1 MKLAKTFWSL
11 GNLLINIT
19 IIIYIV
25 LMSKAP
31 QDIAERY
38 IYINENWTV
47 YGAHWKAEFLFM
59 TLITIG
65 AFYFAARFKKL
76 SWSVIVIGQFILLLT
91 YPLMLGGYRNTPL
104 ELAEMANQMAVV
116 VFTFGNL
123 ILFVGLFLLYWN
135 DQLLQKWLRNI
146 AIGLTAIGF
155 LAFITTFM
163 EIITW
168 KQAMMIGPL
177 MNLLFLIN
185 AYYGLKIGK
194 NDE

>member
-116 VFTFGNL
+116 VFIFGNL